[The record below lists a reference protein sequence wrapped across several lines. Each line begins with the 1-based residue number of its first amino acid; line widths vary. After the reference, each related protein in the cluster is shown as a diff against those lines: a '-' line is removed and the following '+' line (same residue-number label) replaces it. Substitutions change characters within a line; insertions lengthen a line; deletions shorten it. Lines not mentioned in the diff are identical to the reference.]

1 MLLRRINDRKLP
13 PCKAFYAEQTTDSS
27 IAIFKLLCQT
37 VQTVEVWRSLVA
49 CFVRDEE
56 AGGSNPL
63 TSTIY
68 LLLKLDILLKSL
80 GYLSFI
86 PSKNIPCIEPPTVK
100 VSI

>member
-63 TSTIY
+63 TSTTSTNLFPVIRC
-68 LLLKLDILLKSL
+68 
-80 GYLSFI
+80 
-86 PSKNIPCIEPPTVK
+86 NQ
-100 VSI
+100 

>member
-56 AGGSNPL
+56 TGGSKY
-63 TSTIY
+63 IR
-68 LLLKLDILLKSL
+68 
-80 GYLSFI
+80 
-86 PSKNIPCIEPPTVK
+86 
-100 VSI
+100 VSHEFCRDCRVTD

>member
-1 MLLRRINDRKLP
+1 MLLRKINDRKLP
-13 PCKAFYAEQTTDSS
+13 PCKAFCAEQTTDSS

-63 TSTIY
+63 TSTTSTNLFSAIRC
-68 LLLKLDILLKSL
+68 
-80 GYLSFI
+80 
-86 PSKNIPCIEPPTVK
+86 NQ
-100 VSI
+100 

>member
-1 MLLRRINDRKLP
+1 MRRTMLLRRINDRKLP

-63 TSTIY
+63 TSTTTSR
-68 LLLKLDILLKSL
+68 LFFCNSL
-80 GYLSFI
+80 
-86 PSKNIPCIEPPTVK
+86 
-100 VSI
+100 